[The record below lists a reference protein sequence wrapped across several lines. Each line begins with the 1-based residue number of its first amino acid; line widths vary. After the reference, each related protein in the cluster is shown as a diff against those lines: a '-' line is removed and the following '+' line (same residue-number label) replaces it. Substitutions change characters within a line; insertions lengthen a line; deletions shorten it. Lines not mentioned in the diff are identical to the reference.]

1 MSKEL
6 RNNTFHILLSYFK
19 RGILARVYFLMAW
32 TGQCACAVG
41 VGHTSE
47 YWGTWVQHSRAPPW
61 HVVSYHYALKTNRFV
76 YAYYLQS
83 FCKPFT

>member
-1 MSKEL
+1 MAKEL

-32 TGQCACAVG
+32 TVQCACAVG

-47 YWGTWVQHSRAPPW
+47 YWE
-61 HVVSYHYALKTNRFV
+61 
-76 YAYYLQS
+76 YLS
-83 FCKPFT
+83 STLTFTTMACSILSLCTEKELMCIRVLITELL